1 MKNKTVI
8 VTGSSSGMGK
18 FMAMKFAQEGAN
30 VVITGRSLER
40 LEKAKEEMMETSTG
54 DIFMFP
60 MDVRKP
66 EDVERMVKE
75 TVDKYGSIDHL
86 VNNAAG
92 NFVCAAEDLS
102 VNGWNSVIDIVL
114 NGTFYC
120 SSAVG
125 KYWID
130 NNKKGDRK
138 STRLNSS
145 HVAISY

>member
-75 TVDKYGSIDHL
+75 TVDKYGSMDHL
-86 VNNAAG
+86 VNNAGG
-92 NFVCAAEDLS
+92 NFVCAAEDRS
-102 VNGWNSVIDIVL
+102 VNGWKLVNGMGLNGSDIVY
-114 NGTFYC
+114 NVVC
-120 SSAVG
+120 
-125 KYWID
+125 
-130 NNKKGDRK
+130 
-138 STRLNSS
+138 
-145 HVAISY
+145 